1 MSIDVPFYEAN
12 ILFTKPYAV
21 LNLPVELSS
30 YLNFGTSNRIKLRGI
45 NLESLATSAQLSDG
59 SMLDGGLDGGDDP
72 EHPVAGPALR
82 VGPQPVQ
89 PGLPHHRRLCGHDAQ
104 LGAVGAVLGQARSQ
118 TGTTAE
124 MENHVY
130 NSSLS

>member
-1 MSIDVPFYEAN
+1 MLYSSV
-12 ILFTKPYAV
+12 FTKPYAV

-30 YLNFGTSNRIKLRGI
+30 YLNFGTSYRMGI

-72 EHPVAGPALR
+72 EHPVAGSALR

-124 MENHVY
+124 MENHVD
-130 NSSLS
+130 N